1 MKNATDYEKK
11 VKKLLGKLPKAK
23 ELETFEN
30 NIALLVHAI
39 LEADAT
45 ASQARKALK
54 AIEEEY
60 VDFNELRVSPVKE
73 ITEAIGRDYPFA
85 RDRAETILKVL
96 GNLYEHNFA
105 MNLDYLSEMSK
116 RELRRHLTELGLDTY
131 AEAVL
136 SLQLFGAHAIPV
148 DQSLVDCLKID
159 ELIHEESDRQDV
171 QGFLERIITQK
182 NDLSAHQFFRK
193 FVSGHGKALDEIHQG
208 RMDAQKQQRQE
219 ANALAKAEAEAE
231 LAEERGQNAPAPK
244 AKTEASE
251 PAKAQQ
257 KRKSQK
263 KTQEAPAPK
272 AQTRTRKKTKSTAS
286 SKSAD
291 SKSDTADKASAKKT
305 SGSSSKKS
313 SGRSA
318 GKTAKKTKKAKK
330 ARKTKKTKKAK
341 KTAKAKKASSSAGK
355 SSKKASGK
363 ATKAKTPKKSGAR
376 KSKAKKK
383 SRTRKTTKK

>member
-23 ELETFEN
+23 EPEPFEN
-30 NIALLVHAI
+30 NIALLVHAV
-39 LEADAT
+39 LEADAS
-45 ASQARKALK
+45 AAQARKALK

-96 GNLYEHNFA
+96 ANLYEHNFA

-136 SLQLFGAHAIPV
+136 SLQIFGAHAIPV
-148 DQSLVDCLKID
+148 DQSLVDCLKIE
-159 ELIHEESDRQDV
+159 ELIYEESDRQDV
-171 QGFLERIITQK
+171 QGFLERFIAQK
-182 NDLSAHQFFRK
+182 NAQAAHQFFRK
-193 FVSGHGKALDEIHQG
+193 FVSEHSKTLDEIHQG

-231 LAEERGQNAPAPK
+231 LAEERGHSAPAAKTKPNKSKPAKARQKQKSQTETDQTSAPK
-244 AKTEASE
+244 AESK
-251 PAKAQQ
+251 
-257 KRKSQK
+257 
-263 KTQEAPAPK
+263 
-272 AQTRTRKKTKSTAS
+272 TRKKAGS

-291 SKSDTADKASAKKT
+291 SKTDKASQKKTSPGSSNKTSAKKASKSSPGAKTASAKKT
-305 SGSSSKKS
+305 
-313 SGRSA
+313 
-318 GKTAKKTKKAKK
+318 KKTRKAKN
-330 ARKTKKTKKAK
+330 AKKAK
-341 KTAKAKKASSSAGK
+341 KTTKAKKASSSSGK
-355 SSKKASGK
+355 SPKKTAG
-363 ATKAKTPKKSGAR
+363 KAKTGKKATGKKSKTK
-376 KSKAKKK
+376 KS
-383 SRTRKTTKK
+383 SRTRKSTKK